1 MKKAW
6 VLVFILCLLSG
17 CDGKNTE
24 MERGLALR
32 TKLLQ
37 AQSCSFDASIVA
49 DYGDKLHR
57 FSVSCKADNQ
67 GNLSFTV
74 VKPDTISGITGTV
87 TDSGGK
93 LTFDDIALQ
102 FDTMADEQISPVTA
116 PWIFLKTL
124 RSGCI
129 TSAGMEDGS
138 LRLSIDDRY
147 EDDAL
152 RLDIWLDEKDLPKR
166 SEILY
171 DGKRI
176 LSLEVKSFQIL

>member
-1 MKKAW
+1 MKRAG
-6 VLVFILCLLSG
+6 VLVLILCLLTG
-17 CDGKNTE
+17 CGGKNTE

-32 TKLLQ
+32 TKILQ
-37 AQSCSFDASIVA
+37 AQSCSFDTDIVA
-49 DYGDKLHR
+49 DYGDKLHS

-93 LTFDDIALQ
+93 LTFDDLALQ
-102 FDTMADEQISPVTA
+102 FDTMADNQISPVTA
-116 PWIFLKTL
+116 SWIFLKTL

-138 LRLSIDDRY
+138 LRLSIDDGY

-152 RLDIWLDEKDLPKR
+152 HLDIWLDEKDLPKR
-166 SEILY
+166 AEILY
-171 DGKRI
+171 DGRRI
-176 LSLEVKSFQIL
+176 LSLDVKGFQFV

>member
-1 MKKAW
+1 MKRAG
-6 VLVFILCLLSG
+6 VLVLILCLLTG
-17 CDGKNTE
+17 CGGKNTE

-32 TKLLQ
+32 TKILQ
-37 AQSCSFDASIVA
+37 AQSCSFDADIVA
-49 DYGDKLHR
+49 DYGDKLHS
-57 FSVSCKADNQ
+57 FSVSCEADHQ

-93 LTFDDIALQ
+93 LTFDNVALQ
-102 FDTMADEQISPVTA
+102 FDTMADDQLSPVSA
-116 PWIFLKTL
+116 PWILLKTL
-124 RSGCI
+124 RSGCM
-129 TSAGMEDGS
+129 TSAGMEDGA

-147 EDDAL
+147 EEDAL

-166 SEILY
+166 AEILY

-176 LSLEVKSFQIL
+176 LSLDVKNFQIL